1 MDHDTNYHEL
11 NQRPDESAMERQMR
25 IAARERRER
34 RKKLRRQRR
43 IAWAEDAMTV
53 LLPYLTFAL
62 ILIAVLMA
70 VAIVGE
76 LLRDAGKSLQTDD
89 KESAEVTAL
98 PTEDAQPVLMI
109 EEALVFSDGPAAEE
123 YAYIHFP
130 FSEDVPLSYEE
141 QEALFDACEEFSV
154 DYPLMLALIERET
167 HFRNVVGDGGNSYGY
182 CQIQPRWWSETAES
196 IGVTDLM
203 EPEGNFRTGCA
214 ILTHLLDV
222 YGCGNLTDALTA
234 YNTGHGGAS
243 EYARD
248 VLEKQ
253 EKWQGVI
260 GALMEGGCG

>member
-1 MDHDTNYHEL
+1 MDHDTSYHEL
-11 NQRPDESAMERQMR
+11 NQRPDESAMERQAR
-25 IAARERRER
+25 IAERERRER
-34 RKKLRRQRR
+34 REKLRRQRHV
-43 IAWAEDAMTV
+43 AWVEDAMTI
-53 LLPYLTFAL
+53 LLPYLSFVL
-62 ILIAVLMA
+62 ILLGILMA
-70 VAIVGE
+70 VGIVGE
-76 LLRDAGKSLQTDD
+76 MLRGV
-89 KESAEVTAL
+89 KESSPTAERENAEATAL
-98 PTEDAQPVLMI
+98 PTKDVQPVLMI
-109 EEALVFSDGPAAEE
+109 EDSLVFSDEPAAEE
-123 YAYIHFP
+123 YAYISFP
-130 FSEDVPLSYEE
+130 FSEAVPLSYEE
-141 QEALFDACEEFSV
+141 QEALYGACEEFSV

-167 HFRNVVGDGGNSYGY
+167 HFKNEIGDGGKSYGF

-253 EKWQGVI
+253 GKWQRVL
-260 GALMEGGCG
+260 GALMEGGCR

>member
-1 MDHDTNYHEL
+1 MDHDTNFHEL
-11 NQRPDESAMERQMR
+11 NQRQDESAMERQMR

-43 IAWAEDAMTV
+43 IQQAEDAVTF
-53 LLPYLTFAL
+53 LLPYLAFL
-62 ILIAVLMA
+62 MLLVNILIAVW
-70 VAIVGE
+70 VVGE
-76 LLRDAGKSLQTDD
+76 LLHDIRMTDTAAET
-89 KESAEVTAL
+89 ESAECQTL
-98 PTEDAQPVLMI
+98 PSEDAQPLLMI
-109 EEALVFSDGPAAEE
+109 DDALVFSDGAVAEE
-123 YAYIHFP
+123 YAYIPFP
-130 FSEDVPLSYEE
+130 FSEDVPLGYEE
-141 QEALFDACEEFSV
+141 QEALYGACEEFSV

-167 HFRNVVGDGGNSYGY
+167 HFKNEVGDGGNSYGY

-203 EPEGNFRTGCA
+203 DPSGNFRTGCA

-234 YNTGHGGAS
+234 YNTGHGGVS

-260 GALMEGGCG
+260 GALMERGCR

>member
-1 MDHDTNYHEL
+1 MDHDTSYHEL
-11 NQRPDESAMERQMR
+11 NRRPDESAMERQAR

-43 IAWAEDAMTV
+43 VAWAEDAMTV
-53 LLPYLTFAL
+53 LLPYLLFGL
-62 ILIAVLMA
+62 ILFGVLM
-70 VAIVGE
+70 VVGIIAE
-76 LLRDAGKSLQTDD
+76 LLWGESLPAAE

-98 PTEDAQPVLMI
+98 PTEDVQPVLMI
-109 EEALVFSDGPAAEE
+109 EDSLVFSDGPAAEE
-123 YAYIHFP
+123 YAYIPFP
-130 FSEDVPLSYEE
+130 FSEEVPLSYEE
-141 QEALFDACEEFSV
+141 QEALYGACEEFSV

-167 HFRNVVGDGGNSYGY
+167 HFRNEIGDGGNSYGY

-203 EPEGNFRTGCA
+203 DPAGNFRTGCA

-222 YGCGNLTDALTA
+222 YGCDNLTDALTA
-234 YNTGHGGAS
+234 YNTGHGGVS

>member
-1 MDHDTNYHEL
+1 MDFDTNHPGMNWEM
-11 NQRPDESAMERQMR
+11 NESSKERQAN
-25 IAARERRER
+25 IARMERRER
-34 RKKLRRQRR
+34 RKRIRRQRR
-43 IAWAEDAMTV
+43 IQRAEDAVAV

-62 ILIAVLMA
+62 ILIAALMA
-70 VAIVGE
+70 VAIVDE
-76 LLRDAGKSLQTDD
+76 LLRGV
-89 KESAEVTAL
+89 KESSPTAERENAEVTAL
-98 PTEDAQPVLMI
+98 PTEDVEPVLMI
-109 EEALVFSDGPAAEE
+109 EDPLVFSDGSAAEE
-123 YAYIHFP
+123 YAYIPFP

-141 QEALFDACEEFSV
+141 QKALFDACEEFSV

-167 HFRNVVGDGGNSYGY
+167 HFKNEIGDGGNSYGY

-248 VLEKQ
+248 VLEKK

>member
-1 MDHDTNYHEL
+1 MDHDTSYHEL
-11 NQRPDESAMERQMR
+11 NQRPDESAMERQAR
-25 IAARERRER
+25 IAERERRER
-34 RKKLRRQRR
+34 REKLRRQRR

-62 ILIAVLMA
+62 ILIAALMA
-70 VAIVGE
+70 VAIVAE
-76 LLRDAGKSLQTDD
+76 LLRGV
-89 KESAEVTAL
+89 KESSPTAERENAEATAL
-98 PTEDAQPVLMI
+98 PTEDVQPVLMI
-109 EEALVFSDGPAAEE
+109 EDSLVFSGGLAAEE
-123 YAYIHFP
+123 YAYIPFP

-141 QEALFDACEEFSV
+141 QKALFDACEEFSV

-167 HFRNVVGDGGNSYGY
+167 HFRNEIGDGGNSYGY
-182 CQIQPRWWSETAES
+182 CQIQPRWWLETAES

-253 EKWQGVI
+253 EKWQGVL
-260 GALMEGGCG
+260 GYE

>member
-1 MDHDTNYHEL
+1 MDFDTNHPEMNWEL
-11 NQRPDESAMERQMR
+11 NERSKERQAN
-25 IAARERRER
+25 IARMERRER
-34 RKKLRRQRR
+34 RKKLRRQRHV
-43 IAWAEDAMTV
+43 AWAEDAMTI
-53 LLPYLTFAL
+53 LLPYLSFVL
-62 ILIAVLMA
+62 ILLGILMA
-70 VAIVGE
+70 VGIVGE
-76 LLRDAGKSLQTDD
+76 LLRGV
-89 KESAEVTAL
+89 KESSPTAERENAEATAL
-98 PTEDAQPVLMI
+98 PTEDVQPVLMI
-109 EEALVFSDGPAAEE
+109 EDSLVFSGGPAAEE
-123 YAYIHFP
+123 YAYIPFP

-141 QEALFDACEEFSV
+141 QEALYGACEEFSV

-167 HFRNVVGDGGNSYGY
+167 HFRNEIGDGGNSYGY

-253 EKWQGVI
+253 KKWQGVI

>member
-1 MDHDTNYHEL
+1 MDHDTNYYEL
-11 NQRPDESAMERQMR
+11 NQRPDESAMERQAR

-43 IAWAEDAMTV
+43 VAWAEDAMTV
-53 LLPYLTFAL
+53 LLPYLTFVL
-62 ILIAVLMA
+62 ILLGILMA
-70 VAIVGE
+70 VGIVGE
-76 LLRDAGKSLQTDD
+76 LLRGA
-89 KESAEVTAL
+89 KESSPTAERENAEATAL
-98 PTEDAQPVLMI
+98 PAEDVQPVLMI
-109 EEALVFSDGPAAEE
+109 EDALVFSDGSAAEE
-123 YAYIHFP
+123 YAYIPFP

-141 QEALFDACEEFSV
+141 QKALFDACEEFSV

-182 CQIQPRWWSETAES
+182 CQIQPRWWLETAES

-234 YNTGHGGAS
+234 YNTGHGGVS

-253 EKWQGVI
+253 EKWQEVLGY
-260 GALMEGGCG
+260 E

>member
-1 MDHDTNYHEL
+1 MSFETN
-11 NQRPDESAMERQMR
+11 ESSKKRQAR
-25 IAARERRER
+25 IAQVERRER
-34 RKKLRRQRR
+34 RKKIRRQRR
-43 IAWAEDAMTV
+43 IQRAEDAVTF
-53 LLPYLTFAL
+53 LLPYLAFL
-62 ILIAVLMA
+62 MLLVNILIAVW
-70 VAIVGE
+70 VVGE
-76 LLRDAGKSLQTDD
+76 LLHDIRMTDTAVET
-89 KESAEVTAL
+89 ESTECPTL
-98 PTEDAQPVLMI
+98 PAEDAQPGLMI
-109 EEALVFSDGPAAEE
+109 EETLVLSDGPEAEE
-123 YAYIHFP
+123 YGYVPFP

-141 QEALFDACEEFSV
+141 QEALYGACEEFSV

-167 HFRNVVGDGGNSYGY
+167 HFKNEVGDGGNSYGY
-182 CQIQPRWWSETAES
+182 CQIQPRWWSKTAES

-203 EPEGNFRTGCA
+203 DPEGNFRTGCA

-260 GALMEGGCG
+260 GALMEGGCR